1 MSWLKENR
9 KFIDVPTD
17 KGLGCALLSRVKYD
31 RLASQCLEKSYKIVD
46 NLFVF
51 ETISKIKKDIRET
64 VEFALCHNVLHEKQR
79 EYPTCLLDKRPVYPR
94 GRLLI
99 KVHKPVVGAR
109 LIAAGTR
116 WITNPLALLLA
127 KFLQPMV
134 VAETSIAKDSQDV
147 LDALAA
153 LELNSSS
160 KIATFDVEPLYPSM
174 DPARVLGAIRL
185 ALTTFYT
192 AKPVRGFG
200 ALIEVLCMLLQIVFN
215 GQILV
220 YTGSV
225 SGKKTLYMQTVGI
238 TTGLA
243 CAVQL
248 ANLYLLG
255 MDAAFK
261 HTFSCSLSL
270 YKRFVDDVLVVLTS
284 RFNTDQLLDALNS
297 FDGSIICTNDGSE
310 GDKAVTFL
318 DLELDITSDTLSYST
333 HRKPMA
339 TYNYTPYDSNHS
351 QSTLLGIVATEA
363 IRLLRTNC
371 SRASFEFQRDFFM
384 GKLKL
389 RGFNLD
395 EVRRLLAKY
404 PWQKREELIRPSSL
418 CIRKSIVPLKVPF
431 SPNIHKLQVGQIFR
445 SYEHM
450 IPLEIRAQLRPLV
463 AFETAP
469 NLFRIRYLRF
479 C

>member
-1 MSWLKENR
+1 
-9 KFIDVPTD
+9 
-17 KGLGCALLSRVKYD
+17 
-31 RLASQCLEKSYKIVD
+31 
-46 NLFVF
+46 
-51 ETISKIKKDIRET
+51 
-64 VEFALCHNVLHEKQR
+64 
-79 EYPTCLLDKRPVYPR
+79 
-94 GRLLI
+94 
-99 KVHKPVVGAR
+99 
-109 LIAAGTR
+109 
-116 WITNPLALLLA
+116 
-127 KFLQPMV
+127 
-134 VAETSIAKDSQDV
+134 
-147 LDALAA
+147 
-153 LELNSSS
+153 
-160 KIATFDVEPLYPSM
+160 
-174 DPARVLGAIRL
+174 
-185 ALTTFYT
+185 
-192 AKPVRGFG
+192 
-200 ALIEVLCMLLQIVFN
+200 
-215 GQILV
+215 
-220 YTGSV
+220 
-225 SGKKTLYMQTVGI
+225 
-238 TTGLA
+238 
-243 CAVQL
+243 
-248 ANLYLLG
+248 

-284 RFNTDQLLDALNS
+284 RFNTDQLSDALNS

-318 DLELDITSDTLSYST
+318 DLELNITSDTLSYST

-450 IPLEIRAQLRPLV
+450 IPVKIRAQLRPLI
-463 AFETAP
+463 ALKTAP